1 MDGRQIIDTGMVPD
15 TYSDGIAYVENLG
28 TCCRVFFYTFAAPA
42 YGAPLERV
50 IVAKIVRPIAS
61 LQSGVISRL
70 LPPATHA
77 LSMRGH

>member
-1 MDGRQIIDTGMVPD
+1 MDGQIIDTGMVPD

-28 TCCRVFFYTFAAPA
+28 TCCRVFFYTYAAPA

-61 LQSGVISRL
+61 LQKGVVSQFL
-70 LPPATHA
+70 KAAPPDV
-77 LSMRGH
+77 SMRGH